1 METSLIFAQSMIPHP
16 EPLITASFTPYTEGM
31 SNLAAQLSNGSF
43 PEEWAHRLQTGRE
56 LVEQRRRTPEEEVV
70 ATATPLDGLLG
81 GGLRRGT
88 LTELVGWGSSGR
100 FSLVL
105 GTLAA
110 VTARGE
116 AAALVDLGDALDPR
130 LAEAAGVE
138 LPRLLWARPRRLK
151 EALAAVEAVLEASL
165 PVVVLD
171 LGVPPVPGGRGVEA
185 FWLRVARAAQSR
197 RSALLVS
204 SPYRVSGTAA
214 HAVLEAKDRRGTWQG
229 HGDEPRLLAGVRS
242 RLDLVKGPGWRRGR
256 AEDLAFHPPS
266 PIARPADVGRDEAE
280 QPKDQQPMAEIHLW
294 RPRSGKTTRRA
305 RKTSRT
311 AAPPPD
317 PLAAGRKTSKLRP
330 AATRP

>member
-1 METSLIFAQSMIPHP
+1 MIYA
-16 EPLITASFTPYTEGM
+16 LLTPYTEGM
-31 SNLAAQLSNGSF
+31 SNLAALLSSESI
-43 PEEWAHRLQTGRE
+43 PREWAHQLRTGRQ
-56 LVEQRRRTPEEEVV
+56 LVEERGRTPEEEVF
-70 ATATPLDGLLG
+70 ATSTPLDRLLG

-88 LTELVGWGSSGR
+88 MTELVGWGSSGR

-138 LPRLLWARPRRLK
+138 LPRLLWARPRKLK
-151 EALAAVEAVLEASL
+151 EALTAVESILEAGL

-185 FWLRVARAAQSR
+185 FWLRVARAAQAR

-214 HAVLEAKDRRGTWQG
+214 HAVIEAKDRRGQWQG
-229 HGDEPRLLAGVRS
+229 RGVEPRLLGGLRS
-242 RLDLVKGPGWRRGR
+242 RLDLLKGSGWREGR
-256 AEDLAFHPPS
+256 TEDLVLHPPS
-266 PIARPADVGRDEAE
+266 AVAPEAPVETRPGETKPATS
-280 QPKDQQPMAEIHLW
+280 QPETLQQETNSNLAEIRPW
-294 RPRSGKTTRRA
+294 RPKPKGRKSRGGRRGTP
-305 RKTSRT
+305 RM
-311 AAPPPD
+311 PVEPPD
-317 PLAAGRKTSKLRP
+317 PLTTGRKTSKLRP
-330 AATRP
+330 VAS